1 VELRGAVGFTA
12 PFLNR
17 GDYGMRRRNN
27 QYKIKRKKGK
37 QIRRTGG
44 LEFYNRKKK
53 INLDVIREI
62 IIWTGEIALV
72 VVMAALIVY
81 YFGYRVPVI
90 GQSMEATLKNG
101 EQVLVNRFTYNMVSP
116 KPNDVIV
123 FLPNGNEKS
132 HYYIKRVIGVP
143 GDTILIKEG
152 TVYVNGEP
160 FVEVIDNS
168 GITESLM
175 AEDEIVVGEDE
186 FFVLGDNRNNS
197 EDSRY
202 ANIGN
207 VKREYIIGRA
217 WFIISPFDRLGII
230 N

>member
-1 VELRGAVGFTA
+1 
-12 PFLNR
+12 
-17 GDYGMRRRNN
+17 MRRRNN